1 MSNNNV
7 VVAQFKYLDDTV
19 NAVAKM
25 RDAGESY
32 EVYLPYPDHHV
43 EHEYF
48 KNKRKS
54 PVRIVTLCGA
64 ITGCSLAFLM
74 TSWMSIDYPIRV
86 SAKPYLSFPAFVIPG
101 FEWTV
106 LFGGVWN
113 LIAIC
118 IFSGV
123 PRIRAKAGFRGKF
136 TEGTYGISVNVPQ
149 SRAAELSKQL
159 EGLGAQVVETEYT
172 R

>member
-1 MSNNNV
+1 MSANI

-19 NAVAKM
+19 NAVAKL
-25 RDAGESY
+25 RDAGEHY

-48 KNKRKS
+48 KNKGKS
-54 PVRIVTLCGA
+54 PVRIMTLIGA

-74 TSWMSIDYPIRV
+74 TTWMSVDYPIRV

-106 LFGGVWN
+106 LFGGIFNIV
-113 LIAIC
+113 AIG
-118 IFSGV
+118 IFSKV
-123 PRIRAKAGFRGKF
+123 PRIRHTPGFRGKF
-136 TEGTYGISVNVPQ
+136 SEGTYGISVK
-149 SRAAELSKQL
+149 STKERAEDLRKQL
-159 EGLGAQVVETEYT
+159 EGMGAQVVETEYT

>member
-1 MSNNNV
+1 MSNNV

-19 NAVAKM
+19 HAVAKM
-25 RDAGESY
+25 RDAGEDY

-48 KNKRKS
+48 KHKPKS
-54 PVRIVTLCGA
+54 PVRRMTLAGA

-74 TSWMSIDYPIRV
+74 TTWMSIDYPIRV

-106 LFGGVWN
+106 LFGGLFN
-113 LIAIC
+113 MLAIA

-123 PRIRAKAGFRGKF
+123 PRLKRKAGFRGKF
-136 TEGTYGISVNVPQ
+136 TEDTFGIAVQ
-149 SRAAELSKQL
+149 TTKDRAEELKKQL
-159 EGLGAQVVETEYT
+159 EAMGAQVVETEYT

>member
-1 MSNNNV
+1 MSNKNV

-19 NAVAKM
+19 HAVAKM
-25 RDAGESY
+25 RDAGENY

-48 KNKRKS
+48 KNKGKS
-54 PVRIVTLCGA
+54 PVRIVTLLGA

-74 TSWMSIDYPIRV
+74 TTWMSIDYPIRV
-86 SAKPYLSFPAFVIPG
+86 SAKPYLSFPSFVIPG

-113 LIAIC
+113 LLAIC
-118 IFSGV
+118 YFSGV
-123 PRIRAKAGFRGKF
+123 PRLRQTPGYRGKF
-136 TEGTYGISVNVPQ
+136 TEGTYGISVNTTKDK
-149 SRAAELSKQL
+149 AEDLRKQL
-159 EGLGAQVVETEYT
+159 EGLGAQVVETEYA

>member
-1 MSNNNV
+1 MSKSI

-19 NAVAKM
+19 HAVAKL
-25 RDAGESY
+25 RDAGEDY

-48 KNKRKS
+48 KNKHKS
-54 PVRIVTLCGA
+54 PVRKMTLFGA
-64 ITGCSLAFLM
+64 LTGCSLAFLM
-74 TSWMSIDYPIRV
+74 TTWMSIDYPIRV

-101 FEWTV
+101 FEWTI
-106 LFGGVWN
+106 LFGGLFN
-113 LIAIC
+113 LLAIM

-123 PRIRAKAGFRGKF
+123 PRFRFVPGYRGQF
-136 TEGTYGISVNVPQ
+136 SDGTYGISVK
-149 SRAAELSKQL
+149 STKEKADDLRKQL
-159 EGLGAQVVETEYT
+159 EGMGAQVVETEYS

>member
-1 MSNNNV
+1 MNKSI
-7 VVAQFKYLDDTV
+7 VVAHFKYLDDTV
-19 NAVAKM
+19 NAVAKL
-25 RDAGESY
+25 RDAGEDY

-54 PVRIVTLCGA
+54 PVRIITLIGA

-74 TSWMSIDYPIRV
+74 TTWMSIDYPIRV
-86 SAKPYLSFPAFVIPG
+86 SAKPYLSYPAFIIPG

-106 LFGGVWN
+106 LFGGLFN
-113 LIAIC
+113 MAAIAI
-118 IFSGV
+118 FSRV
-123 PRIRAKAGFRGKF
+123 PRIRYAGGYRGKF
-136 TEGTYGISVNVPQ
+136 NEGTYGISVK
-149 SRAAELSKQL
+149 STDAKADELKKQL
-159 EGLGAQVVETEYT
+159 EAMGAQVVETEYM